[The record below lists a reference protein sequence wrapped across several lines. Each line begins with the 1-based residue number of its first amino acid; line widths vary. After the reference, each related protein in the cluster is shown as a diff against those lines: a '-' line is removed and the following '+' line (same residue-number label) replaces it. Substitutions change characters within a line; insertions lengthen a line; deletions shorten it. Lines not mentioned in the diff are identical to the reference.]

1 MPCSAAPASLPD
13 QDSREGREL
22 SLRFS
27 HVSVPGITFL
37 ALCLCIA
44 LGATRSLD
52 WWGQSLLARLSFSLL
67 DLTGSLLTF
76 LGEAPITGAIAMVLA
91 VRGWRHRRGRGL
103 GPLLLFAGVGLEL
116 LLKYILTHP
125 APPAGFDRHLPGAK
139 LLHLSA
145 SLALP
150 ISFPSSFSPA
160 QLYSFPSGHMLR
172 STFLMAVASD
182 RKPQWRRAGWL
193 VVVAMAVT
201 RVYCNEH
208 WMSDVVGGVLLGWT
222 LAAVATAW
230 EHEQRQDAGEVEGNA
245 TRLRQ

>member
-1 MPCSAAPASLPD
+1 MPVHQHSPSPSLRNTWAKIRKEYR
-13 QDSREGREL
+13 QEGREL
-22 SLRFS
+22 SLRLS
-27 HVSVPGITFL
+27 HLSVPGITFL

-67 DLTGSLLTF
+67 DLTGPVLTL
-76 LGEAPITGAIAMVLA
+76 LGEGSITGAIAVVLA
-91 VRGWRHRRGRGL
+91 VRGWHHRRERGL
-103 GPLLLFAGVGLEL
+103 GSLLLFAGVGVEL

-125 APPAGFDRHLPGAK
+125 GPPAGFDRPLPELK
-139 LLHLSA
+139 LLDLS
-145 SLALP
+145 SPLAVP
-150 ISFPSSFSPA
+150 ISFPSSFSRA

-172 STFLMAVASD
+172 STFLVAVASD

-208 WMSDVVGGVLLGWT
+208 W
-222 LAAVATAW
+222 
-230 EHEQRQDAGEVEGNA
+230 R
-245 TRLRQ
+245 